1 MCRLLTTFFSFL
13 IFQPLFAQD
22 YVDMSSSNSGTFELQ
37 SNIKGEALAPVG
49 SPFLNE
55 NWEPGTIDL
64 ADGKIM
70 EIEKMNFNSH
80 KGVICYMKNNVV
92 YNSSKDLD
100 VTKFNIGNQLFLS
113 HSVNGEK
120 LYLQVLVQGDKMKL
134 LKESYTDFI
143 PGTASKGYVA
153 AEPPKYVAK
162 ANFYVQPDGE
172 APYAIKAKK
181 KEILK
186 VLSDKEDEIKDFIST
201 NSLNIK
207 EERGLMQ
214 VFDYYNLISGDEG

>member
-1 MCRLLTTFFSFL
+1 
-13 IFQPLFAQD
+13 
-22 YVDMSSSNSGTFELQ
+22 
-37 SNIKGEALAPVG
+37 
-49 SPFLNE
+49 
-55 NWEPGTIDL
+55 
-64 ADGKIM
+64 
-70 EIEKMNFNSH
+70 
-80 KGVICYMKNNVV
+80 
-92 YNSSKDLD
+92 
-100 VTKFNIGNQLFLS
+100 
-113 HSVNGEK
+113 EK